1 MAIYLDDRKKFRQL
15 TGQAHQVAMNML
27 RPISR
32 KYDLAEHEYPK
43 ELDMLAAMID
53 GLSESGASEGA
64 GAAGVRRSEGDDDGA
79 VKNGTN
85 LASVMS
91 IAEMCWGDVG
101 LLLSMPRQGLG
112 NSAIAS
118 VANEEQHERFDGL
131 WASMAITEPN
141 TGSDSASISTTAR
154 LDGDHYVINGEKT
167 SITFADRA
175 DAYLI
180 FARTGKPEDGAKG
193 VSAFFIP
200 YEGTKGIS
208 RTRFDDV
215 GSAIIGRGSVFFDDV
230 RVPVSH
236 RLGDEGKG
244 FTQVMQG
251 FDYSRAL
258 IGLQC
263 CGAAQASLDE
273 AWAYSKEREA
283 FGRPIGQFQG
293 VSFPLAEGESQI
305 AAVRQ
310 LCYHTLALR
319 DAGLPHTAEAA
330 MCKWMGPRHAF
341 DVIHQCLL
349 TFGHYGWSKDLPHQQ
364 RMRDV
369 MGLEIGDGT
378 AGVMKLIIARERIGR
393 VAVQY

>member
-1 MAIYLDDRKKFRQL
+1 MVLTDDQRALQETARRFARERLLPDYQKRETLGVLDRGLIREMGRLGFLGMDLPEELGGMGCDSVTTGLVAEALAYGDFNVSAVPVGISLNGAILIRHAQPEVVRQWVPRM
-15 TGQAHQVAMNML
+15 TAGEAVVAICL
-27 RPISR
+27 
-32 KYDLAEHEYPK
+32 
-43 ELDMLAAMID
+43 
-53 GLSESGASEGA
+53 
-64 GAAGVRRSEGDDDGA
+64 
-79 VKNGTN
+79 
-85 LASVMS
+85 
-91 IAEMCWGDVG
+91 
-101 LLLSMPRQGLG
+101 
-112 NSAIAS
+112 
-118 VANEEQHERFDGL
+118 
-131 WASMAITEPN
+131 TEPRG
-141 TGSDSASISTTAR
+141 GSDAGSLQLRAR
-154 LDGDHYVINGEKT
+154 RDGDHYVINGEKT

-180 FARTGKPEDGAKG
+180 FARTGTAEEGAKG
-193 VSAFFIP
+193 VSAFFVP

-208 RTRFDDV
+208 RTHFDDV
-215 GSAIIGRGSVFFDDV
+215 GSAVIGRGSVFFDDV

-273 AWAYSKEREA
+273 AWAYAKEREA
-283 FGRPIGQFQG
+283 FNRPIGQFQG

-310 LCYHTLALR
+310 LCYHALALR
-319 DAGLPHTAEAA
+319 DAGQPHTAEAA
-330 MCKWMGPRHAF
+330 MCKWMGPRNAF

-364 RMRDV
+364 RLRDV

-378 AGVMKLIIARERIGR
+378 AQVMKLIIARTRIGR
-393 VAVQY
+393 AAVQY

>member
-1 MAIYLDDRKKFRQL
+1 MVLTDDQQALQQTARRFARERLLPDYQKRERIGSLDRALIKEMGQL
-15 TGQAHQVAMNML
+15 GLLGMDLPEALGGMGADAVTTGL
-27 RPISR
+27 
-32 KYDLAEHEYPK
+32 
-43 ELDMLAAMID
+43 
-53 GLSESGASEGA
+53 
-64 GAAGVRRSEGDDDGA
+64 
-79 VKNGTN
+79 
-85 LASVMS
+85 
-91 IAEMCWGDVG
+91 IAEELAYGDFNISAVPVG
-101 LLLSMPRQGLG
+101 ISLNAAILIRHAQPAIMQEWVPRMTRGEAVV
-112 NSAIAS
+112 AIC
-118 VANEEQHERFDGL
+118 L
-131 WASMAITEPN
+131 TEPRG
-141 TGSDSASISTTAR
+141 GSDASNLQLKAR
-154 LDGDHYVINGEKT
+154 RVSHPDGDYYLINGEKT

-180 FARTGKPEDGAKG
+180 FARTGSAEQGAKG

-200 YEGTKGIS
+200 YEGTAGIT

-215 GSAIIGRGSVFFDDV
+215 GSAVIGRGSVFFDDV
-230 RVPVSH
+230 KVPVSH

-263 CGAAQASLDE
+263 IGAAQASLDE
-273 AWAYSKEREA
+273 AWAYAQSREA
-283 FGRPIGQFQG
+283 FGKPIGQFQG

-305 AAVRQ
+305 EAVRQ
-310 LCYHTLALR
+310 LCYHALALR
-319 DAGLPHTAEAA
+319 DAGLPHTKEAA
-330 MCKWMGPRHAF
+330 MCKWMGPRNAF
-341 DVIHQCLL
+341 DIIHQCLL

-378 AGVMKLIIARERIGR
+378 AQIMKLIIARERIGR

>member
-1 MAIYLDDRKKFRQL
+1 MVLTDDQKALQDTARRYARERLLPDYQKREKLGVLDR
-15 TGQAHQVAMNML
+15 
-27 RPISR
+27 
-32 KYDLAEHEYPK
+32 
-43 ELDMLAAMID
+43 
-53 GLSESGASEGA
+53 GL
-64 GAAGVRRSEGDDDGA
+64 
-79 VKNGTN
+79 
-85 LASVMS
+85 
-91 IAEMCWGDVG
+91 IAEMGQLG
-101 LLLSMPRQGLG
+101 LIGADLPEELGGLG
-112 NSAIAS
+112 VDAVTTGLIAEELAYGDFNVSAVPVGISLNAAILIRHADATIVQEWVPRMTRGEAV
-118 VANEEQHERFDGL
+118 VAICL
-131 WASMAITEPN
+131 TEPRG
-141 TGSDSASISTTAR
+141 GSDASNLQLKAR
-154 LDGDHYVINGEKT
+154 RDGDHYVINGEKT

-180 FARTGKPEDGAKG
+180 FARTGKVDEGAKG

-200 YEGTKGIS
+200 GTTPGIS
-208 RTRFDDV
+208 RTHFDDV

-230 RVPVSH
+230 RIPEQY

-244 FTQVMQG
+244 FSQVMQG

-330 MCKWMGPRHAF
+330 MCKWMGPRNAF

-378 AGVMKLIIARERIGR
+378 AQVMKLIIARERIGR
-393 VAVQY
+393 AAVQY